1 VARVRRLLDLDAD
14 PVAVDTVLGAD
25 PALALSVRKSP
36 GLRSP
41 GAVDGF
47 ETTVR
52 TIVGQQI
59 SVSGAR
65 TVLGRVVAAHG
76 RPAFAGEPWLL
87 FPTADDTAALDPTT
101 LPMPRARGRSVVA
114 AGEAFARGTVV
125 LDPGADRDELRVTLL
140 ALPGIGPWSADYLLM
155 RAAGHPDILLT
166 SDLGVRRSAG
176 DLGLDLADGRAAW
189 APWRSYATY
198 HLWAHMYADNWK
210 VTP

>member
-1 VARVRRLLDLDAD
+1 
-14 PVAVDTVLGAD
+14 
-25 PALALSVRKSP
+25 
-36 GLRSP
+36 
-41 GAVDGF
+41 
-47 ETTVR
+47 
-52 TIVGQQI
+52 
-59 SVSGAR
+59 
-65 TVLGRVVAAHG
+65 
-76 RPAFAGEPWLL
+76 
-87 FPTADDTAALDPTT
+87 
-101 LPMPRARGRSVVA
+101 
-114 AGEAFARGTVV
+114 V